1 MTQNLINIRN
11 ILFQQVKNCPL
22 SWHPLSCLW
31 CPWLIY
37 RRALNPPEDLTG
49 NKEGK
54 KDSPKIEPNSKQHVR
69 PFKMTPATISNRRH
83 NKSVRWVRREHKTTN
98 LFFVFL
104 IQIELVILCNNRISA
119 MSVEAW
125 KNPIPFVVNT
135 THKLITQSK

>member
-54 KDSPKIEPNSKQHVR
+54 KKTPQKSNQTANNMWDHSKWHLQQSR
-69 PFKMTPATISNRRH
+69 IDDTIKALDEYEKHTQS
-83 NKSVRWVRREHKTTN
+83 
-98 LFFVFL
+98 LIFFVFL

-125 KNPIPFVVNT
+125 KKTPFRSMSILHIN
-135 THKLITQSK
+135 